1 MGGSKMASKLLLTDD
16 NISGNSDGYNV
27 SISVTKSLYTFML
40 IGYLCM
46 NIDHGIMPAA
56 TKEIQDYLE
65 IDESGIGLLGSLVYL
80 GNALGSV
87 ILAPIIQKANPKY
100 IVLLAIFLNILTL
113 VSFTLY
119 KSLLLMSVSRI
130 FAGVFQVAL
139 IIYFPVWV
147 D

>member
-1 MGGSKMASKLLLTDD
+1 VSEGGLKTLFSFMA
-16 NISGNSDGYNV
+16 
-27 SISVTKSLYTFML
+27 

-56 TKEIQDYLE
+56 TKQIQDYLGASQSE
-65 IDESGIGLLGSLVYL
+65 IGLLGSLVYL
-80 GNALGSV
+80 GNAIGSLV
-87 ILAPIIQKANPKY
+87 LSPLFQRVNPKY
-100 IVLLAIFLNILTL
+100 VVSFAVLLNIVTL

-119 KSLLLMSVSRI
+119 KSFLLMAFSRV
-130 FAGVFQVAL
+130 FAGIFQVAL